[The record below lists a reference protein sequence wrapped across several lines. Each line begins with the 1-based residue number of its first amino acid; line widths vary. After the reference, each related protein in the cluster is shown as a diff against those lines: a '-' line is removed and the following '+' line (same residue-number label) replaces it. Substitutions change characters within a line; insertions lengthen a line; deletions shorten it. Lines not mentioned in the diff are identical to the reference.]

1 LRFQASI
8 WLPAFPEAA
17 PPSPDLSKAQGAIAL
32 VFARLVIAARHRL
45 RWRAFPAAMTLLVS
59 SHREEK
65 IMIKKILLGLTVVA
79 VACAGAAI
87 AQQSGIKRTP
97 LQKLEFPAGYNTI
110 TAIAE
115 VPAGGAAGR
124 HTHPGAETGYVLEGE
139 LELLIDGKPPL
150 KVRAGESYQIPEG
163 AVHDA
168 KAGDKPFKVLG
179 VYVVKEGQPLAS
191 PAP

>member
-1 LRFQASI
+1 MFRKL
-8 WLPAFPEAA
+8 
-17 PPSPDLSKAQGAIAL
+17 
-32 VFARLVIAARHRL
+32 
-45 RWRAFPAAMTLLVS
+45 
-59 SHREEK
+59 
-65 IMIKKILLGLTVVA
+65 LLGLA
-79 VACAGAAI
+79 VIAFAGTAV

-97 LQKLEFPAGYNTI
+97 LQKVDFPPGYTTV

-115 VPAGGAAGR
+115 VPAGGASGR

-150 KVRAGESYQIPEG
+150 KLKAGDSYQIPEG

-168 KAGDKPFKVLG
+168 RTSGDKPLKVLG
-179 VYVVKEGQPLAS
+179 IYIVKAGEPLAK

>member
-1 LRFQASI
+1 
-8 WLPAFPEAA
+8 
-17 PPSPDLSKAQGAIAL
+17 
-32 VFARLVIAARHRL
+32 
-45 RWRAFPAAMTLLVS
+45 
-59 SHREEK
+59 
-65 IMIKKILLGLTVVA
+65 MIKRLLLGLTVVA
-79 VACAGAAI
+79 VAGAGIAI

-97 LQKLEFPAGYNTI
+97 LQKLDFPAGYNTV

-139 LELLIDGKPPL
+139 LELLIDGQPPM
-150 KVRAGESYQIPEG
+150 KIKAGESYQIPEG

-179 VYVVKEGQPLAS
+179 VYVVKAGEPLAK

>member
-1 LRFQASI
+1 
-8 WLPAFPEAA
+8 
-17 PPSPDLSKAQGAIAL
+17 
-32 VFARLVIAARHRL
+32 
-45 RWRAFPAAMTLLVS
+45 
-59 SHREEK
+59 
-65 IMIKKILLGLTVVA
+65 MIKRLLLGLTVVA
-79 VACAGAAI
+79 VAGAGIAI

-97 LQKLEFPAGYNTI
+97 LQKLEFPAGYNTV

-139 LELLIDGKPPL
+139 LELVIDGQPPM
-150 KVRAGESYQIPEG
+150 KIKAGESYQIPEG
-163 AVHDA
+163 AIHDA

-179 VYVVKEGQPLAS
+179 VYIVKAGEPLAK

>member
-1 LRFQASI
+1 
-8 WLPAFPEAA
+8 
-17 PPSPDLSKAQGAIAL
+17 
-32 VFARLVIAARHRL
+32 
-45 RWRAFPAAMTLLVS
+45 
-59 SHREEK
+59 
-65 IMIKKILLGLTVVA
+65 MIKKLLLGLTVVA
-79 VACAGAAI
+79 IAGAGVAI

-97 LQKLEFPAGYNTI
+97 LQKLDFPAGYNTV

-139 LELLIDGKPPL
+139 LELVIDGQPPM
-150 KVRAGESYQIPEG
+150 KIKAGESYQIPEG

-179 VYVVKEGQPLAS
+179 VYVVKAGEPLAK

>member
-1 LRFQASI
+1 
-8 WLPAFPEAA
+8 
-17 PPSPDLSKAQGAIAL
+17 
-32 VFARLVIAARHRL
+32 
-45 RWRAFPAAMTLLVS
+45 
-59 SHREEK
+59 
-65 IMIKKILLGLTVVA
+65 MIKKLLLGLTVVA
-79 VACAGAAI
+79 IAGASVAI

-97 LQKLEFPAGYNTI
+97 LQKLDFPAGYNTV

-139 LELLIDGKPPL
+139 LELIIDGKPPM
-150 KVRAGESYQIPEG
+150 KIKAGESYQIPEG

-168 KAGDKPFKVLG
+168 KAGEKPFKVLG
-179 VYVVKEGQPLAS
+179 VYVVKAGEPLAK

>member
-1 LRFQASI
+1 MIRKVLT
-8 WLPAFPEAA
+8 AFIVAA
-17 PPSPDLSKAQGAIAL
+17 
-32 VFARLVIAARHRL
+32 F
-45 RWRAFPAAMTLLVS
+45 
-59 SHREEK
+59 
-65 IMIKKILLGLTVVA
+65 
-79 VACAGAAI
+79 ACAGAAI

-97 LQKLEFPAGYNTI
+97 LQKLDFPAGYNTV

-124 HTHPGAETGYVLEGE
+124 HTHPGAETGYVPDGE

-150 KVRAGESYQIPEG
+150 KVKAGESYQIPEG

-179 VYVVKEGQPLAS
+179 VYVVKAGEPLAK

>member
-1 LRFQASI
+1 
-8 WLPAFPEAA
+8 
-17 PPSPDLSKAQGAIAL
+17 
-32 VFARLVIAARHRL
+32 
-45 RWRAFPAAMTLLVS
+45 
-59 SHREEK
+59 
-65 IMIKKILLGLTVVA
+65 MIKKLLLGLTVVA
-79 VACAGAAI
+79 IAGAGVAI

-97 LQKLEFPAGYNTI
+97 LQKLDFPAGFNTV

-139 LELLIDGKPPL
+139 LELVIDGQPPM
-150 KVRAGESYQIPEG
+150 KIKAGESYQIPEG
-163 AVHDA
+163 AAHDA

-179 VYVVKEGQPLAS
+179 VYVVKAGEPLAK

>member
-1 LRFQASI
+1 
-8 WLPAFPEAA
+8 
-17 PPSPDLSKAQGAIAL
+17 
-32 VFARLVIAARHRL
+32 
-45 RWRAFPAAMTLLVS
+45 
-59 SHREEK
+59 
-65 IMIKKILLGLTVVA
+65 MIKKILLGLTVVA
-79 VACAGAAI
+79 IAGAGVAI
-87 AQQSGIKRTP
+87 AQQTGIKRTP
-97 LQKLEFPAGYNTI
+97 LQKLEFPAGYNTV

-139 LELLIDGKPPL
+139 LELLIDGQPPM
-150 KVRAGESYQIPEG
+150 KIKAGESYQIPEG

-179 VYVVKEGQPLAS
+179 VYVVKAGEPLAK

>member
-1 LRFQASI
+1 ML
-8 WLPAFPEAA
+8 
-17 PPSPDLSKAQGAIAL
+17 
-32 VFARLVIAARHRL
+32 
-45 RWRAFPAAMTLLVS
+45 
-59 SHREEK
+59 
-65 IMIKKILLGLTVVA
+65 KKIIFGCTVLA
-79 VACAGAAI
+79 VAGAGIAF

-97 LQKLEFPAGYNTI
+97 LQKLDFPPGYNTV

-139 LELLIDGKPPL
+139 LELIIDGQAPMKI
-150 KVRAGESYQIPEG
+150 KAGESYQIPEG

-179 VYVVKEGQPLAS
+179 VYVVKAGEPLAK

>member
-1 LRFQASI
+1 
-8 WLPAFPEAA
+8 
-17 PPSPDLSKAQGAIAL
+17 
-32 VFARLVIAARHRL
+32 
-45 RWRAFPAAMTLLVS
+45 
-59 SHREEK
+59 
-65 IMIKKILLGLTVVA
+65 MIKRLLLGLTVVA
-79 VACAGAAI
+79 VAGAGIAI

-97 LQKLEFPAGYNTI
+97 LQKLEFPAGYNTV

-139 LELLIDGKPPL
+139 LELLIDGQPPM
-150 KVRAGESYQIPEG
+150 KIKAGESYQIPEG
-163 AVHDA
+163 AIHDA

-179 VYVVKEGQPLAS
+179 VYVVKAGEPLAK

>member
-1 LRFQASI
+1 
-8 WLPAFPEAA
+8 
-17 PPSPDLSKAQGAIAL
+17 
-32 VFARLVIAARHRL
+32 
-45 RWRAFPAAMTLLVS
+45 
-59 SHREEK
+59 
-65 IMIKKILLGLTVVA
+65 MIKKLLLGLTVVA
-79 VACAGAAI
+79 IAGAGVAI

-97 LQKLEFPAGYNTI
+97 LQKLDFPAGYNTV

-139 LELLIDGKPPL
+139 LELVIDGQPPM
-150 KVRAGESYQIPEG
+150 KIKAGESYQIPEG
-163 AVHDA
+163 AIHDA

-179 VYVVKEGQPLAS
+179 VYVVKAGEPLAK